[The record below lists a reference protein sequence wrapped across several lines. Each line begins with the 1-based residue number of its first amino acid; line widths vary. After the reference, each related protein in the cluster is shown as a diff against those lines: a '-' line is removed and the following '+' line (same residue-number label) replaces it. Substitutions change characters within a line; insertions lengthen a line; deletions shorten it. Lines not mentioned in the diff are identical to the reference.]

1 MLQRSSASASASC
14 FSTKIL
20 ELGVAT
26 NFSAISKCKL
36 LLDNITN
43 LLLDAEAEA
52 RRAAGRPPEGRR
64 RRHRRVAVREQREGE
79 EDVGVVVEPARPP
92 RPRRRRDAV
101 RGVGAEARQRA
112 LAAQQ
117 GGRGRVR
124 GGGGR
129 DRVGRGRRPPVLGP
143 PAQRV
148 SGGERPVTVPSA
160 ARFLRRS
167 FMVSSTS

>member
-1 MLQRSSASASASC
+1 MNCPKMLQRSSASASASC

-92 RPRRRRDAV
+92 RPGRRRCGPRRRRGSSSV
-101 RGVGAEARQRA
+101 RSGSSTRGTAAR
-112 LAAQQ
+112 LW
-117 GGRGRVR
+117 R
-124 GGGGR
+124 GGAGAGFPQT
-129 DRVGRGRRPPVLGP
+129 GTAG
-143 PAQRV
+143 
-148 SGGERPVTVPSA
+148 GGEADREGKRASESDGKA
-160 ARFLRRS
+160 EG
-167 FMVSSTS
+167 

>member
-20 ELGVAT
+20 KLGVAT

-92 RPRRRRDAV
+92 RPRPRSWSWIPADED
-101 RGVGAEARQRA
+101 G
-112 LAAQQ
+112 L
-117 GGRGRVR
+117 
-124 GGGGR
+124 GGGEA
-129 DRVGRGRRPPVLGP
+129 DREGK
-143 PAQRV
+143 RV
-148 SGGERPVTVPSA
+148 SESYGKAEG
-160 ARFLRRS
+160 
-167 FMVSSTS
+167 

>member
-1 MLQRSSASASASC
+1 MNCPKMLQRSSASASASC

-92 RPRRRRDAV
+92 RPRPRSWSWIPADED
-101 RGVGAEARQRA
+101 G
-112 LAAQQ
+112 L
-117 GGRGRVR
+117 
-124 GGGGR
+124 GGGEA
-129 DRVGRGRRPPVLGP
+129 DREGKRASESDGKAG
-143 PAQRV
+143 
-148 SGGERPVTVPSA
+148 
-160 ARFLRRS
+160 
-167 FMVSSTS
+167 SS

>member
-1 MLQRSSASASASC
+1 MLQISAASASASC

-20 ELGVAT
+20 KLGVAT

-36 LLDNITN
+36 PLDNITN

-79 EDVGVVVEPARPP
+79 EDVGVVVEPARP
-92 RPRRRRDAV
+92 RRCRGVV

-117 GGRGRVR
+117 GGQRRVR
-124 GGGGR
+124 GGG